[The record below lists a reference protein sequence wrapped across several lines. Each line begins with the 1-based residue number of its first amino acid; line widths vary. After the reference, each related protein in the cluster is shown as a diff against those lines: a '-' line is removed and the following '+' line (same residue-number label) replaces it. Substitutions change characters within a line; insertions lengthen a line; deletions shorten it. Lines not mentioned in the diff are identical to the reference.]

1 MTKAIEFNGEKLTKY
16 LKQRGITKKG
26 LSQEMGRTINYI
38 SLCTTNNKMSKS
50 GYAFMCK
57 WLGVGFDY
65 FLDDKSG
72 YKQLENQQSNE
83 ELCKCIIDLQ
93 KAIESLS
100 NNVEMLNNQLQ

>member
-1 MTKAIEFNGEKLTKY
+1 MAKAIEFNGEKLTKY
-16 LKQRGITKKG
+16 LKKRGITKKE
-26 LSQEMGRTINYI
+26 LAKEMGRTINYI

-50 GYAFMCK
+50 CYTFMCK

-65 FLDDKSG
+65 FLDDKSCD
-72 YKQLENQQSNE
+72 KQLENQQSNE